1 MKECGVKIK
10 YEKSALQ
17 NFADKY
23 VVEGKSGFKLY
34 EYFKDIAPKF
44 KDLLIKEK
52 YIT

>member
-23 VVEGKSGFKLY
+23 VVEGKSGLSYMSISK
-34 EYFKDIAPKF
+34 I
-44 KDLLIKEK
+44 
-52 YIT
+52 